1 VLHIDQPL
9 PLQAGAESLVV
20 VSALIVVECLQKKMG
35 VFDHPLP
42 LTRIGLLVVLEPG
55 GDGSTG
61 QRLFAQ
67 GIEQGQGIRL
77 VGARPRQQH
86 PIGRPG
92 G

>member
-1 VLHIDQPL
+1 VLHIGQPL
-9 PLQAGAESLVV
+9 PFGAGAESLVII
-20 VSALIVVECLQKKMG
+20 STLIVVECLQEKMG

-77 VGARPRQQH
+77 VGARQRRQN
-86 PIGRPG
+86 PVGYPG